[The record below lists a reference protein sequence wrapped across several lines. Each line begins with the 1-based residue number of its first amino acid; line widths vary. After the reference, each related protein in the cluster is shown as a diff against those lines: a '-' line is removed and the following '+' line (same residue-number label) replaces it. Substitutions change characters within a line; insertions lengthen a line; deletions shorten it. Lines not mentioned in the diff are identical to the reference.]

1 MKEQSLW
8 GQSIVGGRRAA
19 GAPAVRRPR
28 KAGAQ
33 LTASSVQSGPQPGEY
48 AATLG
53 GSLVPGNLSV
63 NTFLHMHRYI
73 CTVDLC
79 LSFSPG
85 VCVCVLEFSLSLLA
99 KFLR

>member
-1 MKEQSLW
+1 MW
-8 GQSIVGGRRAA
+8 GQSIVMGKCA
-19 GAPAVRRPR
+19 
-28 KAGAQ
+28 AGAQ
-33 LTASSVQSGPQPGEY
+33 LTASSVQSRPQPGEY

-63 NTFLHMHRYI
+63 NTLLHMHRYI

-85 VCVCVLEFSLSLLA
+85 VCVLELSLSLLA
-99 KFLR
+99 KISEIIGFICTVDEIIGPC

>member
-1 MKEQSLW
+1 M
-8 GQSIVGGRRAA
+8 A

-33 LTASSVQSGPQPGEY
+33 LTASSVQSRPQPGEY

-53 GSLVPGNLSV
+53 GSPVLGNLSV
-63 NTFLHMHRYI
+63 NAFLHIHRHI

-85 VCVCVLEFSLSLLA
+85 VCVLELSLSLLT
-99 KFLR
+99 KNSEIIGFIWTVDQIIGSC